1 MNIRAIEETAPA
13 SAKLVA
19 RPAPALHGTGR
30 DSGSGTEG
38 AVVRMTPR
46 PGRGTAAQAG
56 SDLHRSG
63 ADLHSVTS
71 VPGRVTGVDGAATPG
86 RVTGADG
93 AAAPGGATV
102 LDPRGPERALVAEM
116 SRRIAQA
123 ALEVLSG
130 VRSVQQLSRWLD
142 TRCFSALTTRARLHA
157 AACQAESRHRS
168 ETGHGG
174 NVSVL
179 HHQPIVHS
187 THCSA
192 IAPGIYETSVV
203 VADKARFRA
212 IAMRFE
218 ETRGTWKVTALQ
230 IG

>member
-19 RPAPALHGTGR
+19 RPAPALQGTGR

-38 AVVRMTPR
+38 AVVKMTPR
-46 PGRGTAAQAG
+46 PGRGTAAQG
-56 SDLHRSG
+56 RTDLHRSG
-63 ADLHSVTS
+63 ADLHSGTS
-71 VPGRVTGVDGAATPG
+71 AH
-86 RVTGADG
+86 
-93 AAAPGGATV
+93 GGATV
-102 LDPRGPERALVAEM
+102 LDPRAPERALVAEM

>member
-71 VPGRVTGVDGAATPG
+71 VPGRVTGV
-86 RVTGADG
+86 DG

>member
-13 SAKLVA
+13 SAKLVT

-46 PGRGTAAQAG
+46 PGRASAAQAG
-56 SDLHRSG
+56 TDPHRSG
-63 ADLHSVTS
+63 ADLHGVT
-71 VPGRVTGVDGAATPG
+71 PGVDGAATPG
-86 RVTGADG
+86 RAAGVDG

-102 LDPRGPERALVAEM
+102 LDPRAPERALVAEM

-168 ETGHGG
+168 QAGHGG
-174 NVSVL
+174 TVSVL

>member
-71 VPGRVTGVDGAATPG
+71 VPG